1 MAGAMSSALCSMV
14 GNLTKGKKKYAQY
27 EEDVLR
33 MVSEA
38 QALRLK
44 LMMLIDE
51 DANGFKPLQ
60 EAYSIP
66 KSHPGREQVLIEASI
81 SAGQA
86 PLEMMTCICQ
96 VIDLLDVMRIKG
108 NQLLVSD
115 VGCGALLARAALES
129 AAMNIF
135 VNTKSIKSADA
146 KAIEE
151 QTESLLD
158 EYLPKA
164 EETAALVLEKLR
176 K

>member
-1 MAGAMSSALCSMV
+1 
-14 GNLTKGKKKYAQY
+14 
-27 EEDVLR
+27 
-33 MVSEA
+33 
-38 QALRLK
+38 
-44 LMMLIDE
+44 
-51 DANGFKPLQ
+51 
-60 EAYSIP
+60 
-66 KSHPGREQVLIEASI
+66 
-81 SAGQA
+81 
-86 PLEMMTCICQ
+86 
-96 VIDLLDVMRIKG
+96 MRIKG